1 MKMFDSIYGEF
12 VHKDWVRPIIVTPV
26 MQRLRWIA
34 LSNVPSLT
42 YPMISGISRYAH
54 SIGVSHLADILSDS
68 LNLNETDRKNLVCA
82 GLLHDAGMPPLGHL
96 TEEALASLDVNF
108 DHENS
113 LRSILFEEGRRF
125 SLMPDGEKVGLTEA
139 INRIHADSN
148 QIFDAIIGNG
158 KLGQY
163 VASNMDIDNIDNVIR
178 LYRII
183 FPDQEGYNP
192 EQIVQGYFVPNSNSQ
207 DFKNKWDLIR
217 ERLYTKLMFSID
229 DFQQKA
235 TIKRMIKAYF
245 LVESGNKE
253 GGISKVV
260 DRIRFINDSQFLA
273 EIFKCISNT
282 TEHTSFYSGKHDNLI
297 IYGWIEEIDKPGLI
311 ELRDKITNGNY
322 YFDYIPDKRFKGK
335 STQNKKGALVG
346 LFSFGKTNKTSNE
359 KAKEMLLELIPNFLP
374 SYTPALEIDSNQL
387 SFMI

>member
-12 VHKDWVRPIIVTPV
+12 VHKDWVQRIIVTPV

-42 YPMISGISRYAH
+42 YPMISGVSRYAH

-68 LNLNETDRKNLVCA
+68 LYLNETDRKNLICA

-96 TEEALASLDVNF
+96 TEEVLASLNINF

-113 LRSILFEEGRRF
+113 LKIILFDEGRRF

-158 KLGQY
+158 NLGQY
-163 VASNMDIDNIDNVIR
+163 VTSSMDIDNIDNVIR

-183 FPDQEGYNP
+183 FPNQEGYNP
-192 EQIVQGYFVPNSNSQ
+192 EQITRGYFVHNSNDQ
-207 DFKNKWDLIR
+207 EFKDKWDHIR

-235 TIKRMIKAYF
+235 TMKRMIKAYF
-245 LVESGNKE
+245 LSALEDKE
-253 GGISKVV
+253 GDISKVV
-260 DRIRFINDSQFLA
+260 DKIRFINDSQFFA
-273 EIFKCISNT
+273 EILRCISNT
-282 TEHTSFYSGKHDNLI
+282 QEHCSFYSGK
-297 IYGWIEEIDKPGLI
+297 
-311 ELRDKITNGNY
+311 
-322 YFDYIPDKRFKGK
+322 
-335 STQNKKGALVG
+335 
-346 LFSFGKTNKTSNE
+346 
-359 KAKEMLLELIPNFLP
+359 
-374 SYTPALEIDSNQL
+374 
-387 SFMI
+387 